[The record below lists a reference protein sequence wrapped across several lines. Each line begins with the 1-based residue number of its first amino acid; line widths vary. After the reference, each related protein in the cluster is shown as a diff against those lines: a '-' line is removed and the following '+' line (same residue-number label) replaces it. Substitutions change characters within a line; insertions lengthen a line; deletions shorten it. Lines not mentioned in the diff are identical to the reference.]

1 MNKDTHKNPKNRI
14 SREAIV
20 KALFET
26 YESIYDID
34 AASGAYQCYHE
45 SDNYS
50 NLNIESS
57 GDDFFNDVRYNIE
70 KVVYC
75 EDREHVYNMLKKDA
89 LSGALSDNKFLSFVY
104 RLVVEGK
111 PLYHKIRATT
121 EIIDGRMHILLGV
134 RNVDDAVRTEN
145 WHQEVIAAM
154 HRKEKNYLDA
164 VLASAWGYIEA
175 NLTKDAILER
185 SQSIRKVSALYKGKK
200 ATGEFN
206 RYNAVRKW
214 FARNLIT
221 DGVRDY
227 RRISDKDYL
236 IEHYNAGE
244 KRASVSF
251 SAKTVSGAVQPFK
264 EVFYMYN
271 DGQSS
276 DILAFC
282 VIYDLTEQ
290 QRREKEFADL
300 QYQLQMSRIHNFTSQ
315 MQPHFLYNALG
326 SIQEIILENPQY
338 ASKLLG
344 DFTIHLRSC
353 IRVMSN
359 DSPIPFNEE
368 LENIKAYVNI
378 EKMRFGDKLKVVY
391 RTEVQDF
398 PIIPLSVQPLVENA
412 IRHGIYNRGSAGGT
426 VIITTEQTEKAIII
440 KVIDNGVG
448 FDYKALQREIKN
460 GKRDST
466 GLKNLTFRFEKMMNA
481 TVNIKSVLRKGT
493 TVTVT
498 IPKGE

>member
-1 MNKDTHKNPKNRI
+1 
-14 SREAIV
+14 
-20 KALFET
+20 
-26 YESIYDID
+26 
-34 AASGAYQCYHE
+34 
-45 SDNYS
+45 
-50 NLNIESS
+50 
-57 GDDFFNDVRYNIE
+57 
-70 KVVYC
+70 
-75 EDREHVYNMLKKDA
+75 
-89 LSGALSDNKFLSFVY
+89 
-104 RLVVEGK
+104 
-111 PLYHKIRATT
+111 
-121 EIIDGRMHILLGV
+121 MHILLGV

-175 NLTKDAILER
+175 NLTKNVILEK

-200 ATGEFN
+200 STGEFN

-251 SAKTVSGAVQPFK
+251 SAKTVSGGVQPFK

-271 DGQSS
+271 DEQSG

-290 QRREKEFADL
+290 QRREKEFRDL
-300 QYQLQMSRIHNFTSQ
+300 ERQLQMSRIHNFTSQ

-326 SIQEIILENPQY
+326 SIQEIILENPEY
-338 ASKLLG
+338 AYKLIG
-344 DFTIHLRSC
+344 DFTVHLRSC
-353 IRVMSN
+353 IRAMSN
-359 DSPIPFNEE
+359 DSPIPFGEA
-368 LENIKAYVNI
+368 LENIKSYVNI
-378 EKMRFGDKLKVVY
+378 EKMRFGDKLKVEY
-391 RTEVQDF
+391 RIGVLDF
-398 PIIPLSVQPLVENA
+398 SIIPLSIQPLVENA
-412 IRHGIYNRGSAGGT
+412 IRHGIYNRGNAGGT
-426 VIITTEQTEKAIII
+426 VIISTEESENSVIV
-440 KVIDNGVG
+440 KVTDDGVG
-448 FDYKALQREIKN
+448 FDCKAFWRDIKT
-460 GKRDST
+460 GRRDST
-466 GLKNLTFRFEKMMNA
+466 GIKNITFRFEKVMNA
-481 TVNIKSVLRKGT
+481 AVDIKSVLHKGT

-498 IPKGE
+498 IPKG